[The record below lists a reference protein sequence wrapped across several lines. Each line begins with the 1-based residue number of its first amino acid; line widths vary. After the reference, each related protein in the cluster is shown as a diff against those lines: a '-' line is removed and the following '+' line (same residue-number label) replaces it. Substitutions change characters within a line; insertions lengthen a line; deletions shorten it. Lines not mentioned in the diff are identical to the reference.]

1 MVLENPYACLN
12 TKWKAKSRRWTTSSN
27 LNNVNFMLCNAHN
40 VEDKKFTLT
49 EEIFFVM
56 NFLVTS
62 LKKAM
67 LSRIF
72 FVNEVHFPHCGV
84 QNPEIKCRRR
94 EWVAGC
100 CLFQKKWMR
109 SYFLLVCWTTCEKFT
124 LKWNAAVT
132 AAAAKKLRGIAQ
144 IKKFFHFLKLLFHD

>member
-56 NFLVTS
+56 YFWVTS

-72 FVNEVHFPHCGV
+72 LSPKCTFHTVVFRIQRSSAGGESGWLVAACFRKNEWEVISYLFVGQPAKSLLWNGTLLSQQQRQKSLEVLH
-84 QNPEIKCRRR
+84 
-94 EWVAGC
+94 
-100 CLFQKKWMR
+100 R
-109 SYFLLVCWTTCEKFT
+109 SKS
-124 LKWNAAVT
+124 
-132 AAAAKKLRGIAQ
+132 
-144 IKKFFHFLKLLFHD
+144 FFIF

>member
-49 EEIFFVM
+49 EEIFFVL

-72 FVNEVHFPHCGV
+72 FVTKVHFPHCGI
-84 QNPEIKCRRR
+84 QNSEIKCRRR

-100 CLFQKKWMR
+100 CLFQKNEWEVISYLFVGQPAKSLLWNGTLLSQQQRQKSLEVLHR
-109 SYFLLVCWTTCEKFT
+109 SKS
-124 LKWNAAVT
+124 
-132 AAAAKKLRGIAQ
+132 
-144 IKKFFHFLKLLFHD
+144 FFIF